1 MLMSAVKDLQKTSK
15 DLYGFFEFFVK
26 EDIDTFSKNLSK
38 NKAVMD
44 KNAISTDHA
53 TQKKQYIKICSLGQE
68 ANADDV
74 TSGKVIKFSEL
85 VSLL

>member
-15 DLYGFFEFFVK
+15 DLYGFFEFFLQ

-53 TQKKQYIKICSLGQE
+53 TQKKQYIQICSLGQE